1 MRISNVKIENFRGV
15 SSASIDLAGTMIF
28 LGDNNTGKSTVLEA
42 LELALGP
49 DRLYRRPVID
59 EHDFYGGRYLTVN
72 DESIEIRIEVTLTE
86 LGDELESV
94 FRNHLE
100 FLDAE
105 GKLITGA
112 DDTEVVDDEDAE
124 SCLRVRFNGRYS
136 AEDDD
141 FVGETLFMSPA
152 AEVGIPPQRCTAVDK
167 RHFGFLY
174 LRALRTGSRAMSME
188 KGSLLDVIL
197 RTFEVEVQ
205 MWEELLTLLRGVS
218 VAGADDSEFGKVLG
232 SIDGAMKELVA
243 TEWAE
248 SPHLR
253 VSELTREDLRHVL
266 RSFMATGVGDHAAP
280 FNHQGS
286 GTVNSLVIAMLSL
299 IAQKRNGNVIFA
311 MEEPEISL
319 PPTAQK
325 RVVDKIMTIAG
336 QALFTSHS
344 PFVVEEFEPEQML
357 VMNRHHTT
365 GVLTATPVSLSK
377 ALKPKVFK
385 EGLRTRFCEAL
396 LARRVI
402 VTEGKSEALAYP
414 FVSKLAARLDP
425 ATFTRL
431 DTGGWAIF
439 DAQGE
444 TNVANF
450 ARFFRGLGKTVV
462 TIFDKQEPTE
472 KAAIEVESDLAIE
485 QDHKG
490 FEDLLLKEVGMNAR
504 IRFVDRL
511 ISGGTWPIGVSAPG
525 AGDDQATYDAA
536 LKVVLVKSK
545 GESLAIDLLAECA
558 VEELPSTI
566 TGALLAIQG
575 MPLRAATNVAVA
587 DDLAEPEPEE
597 AFVQGDSSHG

>member
-1 MRISNVKIENFRGV
+1 MDDRDGAVLRISNVLIENFRGI
-15 SSASIDLAGTMIF
+15 SSASIDLTGTTIL
-28 LGDNNTGKSTVLEA
+28 LGDNNTGKSTVFEA

-59 EHDFYGGRYLTVN
+59 EHDFYGGRYLTV
-72 DESIEIRIEVTLTE
+72 DDDPIEIRIEVTLVE

-100 FLDAE
+100 FLDADGE
-105 GKLITGA
+105 VVTGA
-112 DDTEVVDDEDAE
+112 EDAE
-124 SCLRVRFNGRYS
+124 DLDGDDADSCLRVQFIGKYS

-141 FVGETLFMSPA
+141 FVGETIFMSPV
-152 AEVGIPPQRCTAVDK
+152 AEVGTPPQRCTAVDK

-205 MWEELLTLLRGVS
+205 MWEDLLILLRGVS
-218 VAGADDSEFGKVLG
+218 VAGGSDSEFGKVLG
-232 SIDGAMKELVA
+232 SIDGAMKDLVT

-266 RSFMATGVGDHAAP
+266 KSFMATGVGDHAAP

-299 IAQKRNGNVIFA
+299 IAQKRNGSVVFA

-319 PPTAQK
+319 PPTTQK
-325 RVVDKIMTIAG
+325 RVVDKIMSIAG

-357 VMNRHHTT
+357 IMNRHHQT
-365 GVLTATPVSLSK
+365 GVLSATPVSLSK

-402 VTEGKSEALAYP
+402 VTEGKAEATAYP
-414 FVSKLAARLDP
+414 FVSKLAARQEP
-425 ATFTRL
+425 SSFTRL

-450 ARFFRGLGKTVV
+450 AIFFRGLGKTVV
-462 TIFDKQEPTE
+462 TIFDKQEPAE
-472 KAAIEVESDLAIE
+472 KEAIEAASDLAIE

-490 FEDLLLKEVGMNAR
+490 FEDLLLKEVHPSAR
-504 IRFVDRL
+504 ARFVDGL
-511 ISGGTWPIGVSAPG
+511 IATGAWPVNVNKPS
-525 AGDDQATYDAA
+525 AGDGYDAA
-536 LKVVLVKSK
+536 LKSALVKSK
-545 GESLAIDLLAECA
+545 GESMAIDLLSECTID
-558 VEELPSTI
+558 ELPATMKN
-566 TGALLAIQG
+566 ALLAIQA
-575 MPLRAATNVAVA
+575 MPQRLTVNDPVSEEPAPSGSVEANV
-587 DDLAEPEPEE
+587 
-597 AFVQGDSSHG
+597 